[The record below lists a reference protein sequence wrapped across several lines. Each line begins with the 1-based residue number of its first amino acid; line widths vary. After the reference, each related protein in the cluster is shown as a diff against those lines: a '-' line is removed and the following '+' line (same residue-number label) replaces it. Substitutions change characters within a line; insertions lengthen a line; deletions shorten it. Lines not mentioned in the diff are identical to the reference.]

1 MGPVSGT
8 IINDQ
13 FEYGNGAIGSLLK
26 KIDQDKQV
34 KSNIMSSVKKE
45 PMNFNNQGGVAGHIR
60 EFRIDEET
68 NMYHFNDP
76 KLEPK
81 QGGFN
86 NSN

>member
-1 MGPVSGT
+1 
-8 IINDQ
+8 
-13 FEYGNGAIGSLLK
+13 
-26 KIDQDKQV
+26 
-34 KSNIMSSVKKE
+34 MSSVKKE

-81 QGGFN
+81 
-86 NSN
+86 